1 MKSYFTILQI
11 ISSLFLINFASLYG
25 QGCPLQSV
33 TLSSQVAVENF
44 VVQFPDCREIVFPF
58 TITGDVTDLRPLLQ
72 LRRVNSNLNL
82 RDLPNL
88 ESLNGLD
95 SVSFITSLNIRN
107 TGKLRNL
114 RGLEQVRNTFI
125 LEIVGNQVLETTE
138 GLNLDRLPN
147 NVTVQ
152 NNASL
157 ILLTGVNSGDSI
169 SSLSIINNPLL
180 KHVTIWDSLKVV
192 RNNLV
197 IDGNFALREMN
208 GLNRLEH
215 VAGAF
220 RIEKIDSIEY
230 LPDFDN
236 LEYVGKELLI
246 LGRTNS
252 TSYNIAITKNIP
264 KFKKLKTIGAAMN
277 FRFLGKLDSLQD
289 GILNELEST
298 NEIRITSVS
307 SIIFSGFHKLKN
319 CGTLEI
325 SACDFSEISGFD
337 QIEELQSLNIDRI
350 YELKKFGA
358 FKNLRRVNGKVNLY
372 ASNVYLESFE
382 GLANLEYVG
391 GDLQCI
397 SNRRLRNIGTKN
409 LKYVGG
415 QLHISDADQMKSL
428 DDLSNL
434 EYIGKEVYIS
444 LNDSLA
450 DVRGLERVDYKNVTK
465 LTFRYNNFTK
475 SCVNNFFCDF
485 LENKPEEMSDIR
497 SNGAGC
503 SSREEVLE
511 QCRLV
516 STTDIGEES
525 VLTLS
530 PNPAVSEIYLR
541 NTGPQQIQAI
551 VLYDL
556 SGRQVL
562 YQKAEGDRIDV
573 SRLGSGVYQAVI
585 HLADGQ
591 RQTKRLVKMQ

>member
-1 MKSYFTILQI
+1 M
-11 ISSLFLINFASLYG
+11 
-25 QGCPLQSV
+25 
-33 TLSSQVAVENF
+33 
-44 VVQFPDCREIVFPF
+44 
-58 TITGDVTDLRPLLQ
+58 
-72 LRRVNSNLNL
+72 
-82 RDLPNL
+82 
-88 ESLNGLD
+88 
-95 SVSFITSLNIRN
+95 
-107 TGKLRNL
+107 
-114 RGLEQVRNTFI
+114 
-125 LEIVGNQVLETTE
+125 
-138 GLNLDRLPN
+138 
-147 NVTVQ
+147 
-152 NNASL
+152 
-157 ILLTGVNSGDSI
+157 
-169 SSLSIINNPLL
+169 NNPLL

-197 IDGNFALREMN
+197 IDGNFALREID
-208 GLNRLEH
+208 GLNRLEY
-215 VAGAF
+215 VGGDF
-220 RIEKIDSIEY
+220 KIEKIDSMEFF
-230 LPDFDN
+230 PEFDS
-236 LEYVGKELLI
+236 LHYVGKDLFLS
-246 LGRTNS
+246 GRTNS
-252 TSYNIAITKNIP
+252 ATVQIAKTKNLP
-264 KFKKLKTIGAAMN
+264 KFPLLASIGNTLRIAN
-277 FRFLGKLDSLQD
+277 FGSIEFSPSN
-289 GILNELEST
+289 ILESLKSCRNIMISVVPCDT
-298 NEIRITSVS
+298 FHGFNSLLTCETVSFGINNTSV
-307 SIIFSGFHKLKN
+307 
-319 CGTLEI
+319 
-325 SACDFSEISGFD
+325 ISGFNSLT
-337 QIEELQSLNIDRI
+337 ELKLLNIDRN
-350 YELKKFGA
+350 YELRKFTG
-358 FKNLRRVNGKVNLY
+358 FKNLRRVNGKVYLY

-391 GDLQCI
+391 GDLECI

-415 QLHISDADQMKSL
+415 QLYISDADQMKSL

-516 STTDIGEES
+516 STKDIGEES

-530 PNPAVSEIYLR
+530 PNPAASEIYLR
-541 NTGPQQIQAI
+541 NTCPQQIQAI

-573 SRLGSGVYQAVI
+573 SRLGNGVYQAVFYTS
-585 HLADGQ
+585 GGT
-591 RQTKRLVKMQ
+591 RVTKRLVKL